1 MEEILKEFL
10 EWMPDNLDDIFEL
23 VDEPEKVIKR
33 YIEETQQCYFIIYIM
48 CQPSFLIAGNVDAV

>member
-1 MEEILKEFL
+1 MEDILKEFL

-33 YIEETQQCYFIIYIM
+33 YIEETQ
-48 CQPSFLIAGNVDAV
+48 